1 MDTGLN
7 AGHFRSQAH
16 ALAAGDDPLVRN
28 LVGNQRGPAAQAR
41 GRARYTA
48 AIDRAG
54 QQNTDNGK

>member
-16 ALAAGDDPLVRN
+16 ALAAGDDPLVKSLMTPVRRPTN
-28 LVGNQRGPAAQAR
+28 

-48 AIDRAG
+48 AIDRAT
-54 QQNTDNGK
+54 QNTQNANND